1 MTTAEAKADVKRCN
15 GIREA
20 LTLLDFDDASIGD
33 IKRYLL
39 RAAFSPA
46 FLRVPEGR
54 RFIAFLFTLQ
64 PQMVRFLLSVAL
76 FGGWTSLEGMSVRQ
90 RLWQQVHC
98 LQWLQNQGQLLWY
111 IIVVCVS
118 VQLFAC
124 DCDLLIY
131 VSYVICRRG
140 S

>member
-1 MTTAEAKADVKRCN
+1 MTTADAKADVKRCN

-76 FGGWTSLEGMSVRQ
+76 FGGWTSLEDMSVRQ

-98 LQWLQNQGQLLWY
+98 LQWLQKQGQLL
-111 IIVVCVS
+111 
-118 VQLFAC
+118 
-124 DCDLLIY
+124 
-131 VSYVICRRG
+131 
-140 S
+140 